1 MRAVTQEEL
10 QQIAGGLIKKAPPKL
25 REMLMKPPGGSGG
38 GTPGSWNNPVT
49 VYPTVSTGGYP
60 TGSGMPT
67 TGGNPWGPGIGGG
80 GGGSGSSAN
89 GGQGADAVFDGTHYI
104 GDRNFTSKI
113 AGRNNPGDLMYSAN
127 AAYDKAYGMTGKV
140 ADNGTATFATEAQG
154 RDALGMWL
162 DNHAGNDSVSNF
174 ENASQYNPNT
184 AANPHEADTNT
195 ASVEQYMG
203 YYGYTNFTAS
213 IHSMDSEEY
222 NIFLDAVTRAE
233 GVTNF

>member
-10 QQIAGGLIKKAPPKL
+10 QQIAGGLIKKAPLKL
-25 REMLMKPPGGSGG
+25 REMLMKPPGSGG
-38 GTPGSWNNPVT
+38 GTPGTWNNPVT
-49 VYPTVSTGGYP
+49 VTASAPGGGSGGYGWGG
-60 TGSGMPT
+60 GSVYSPPST
-67 TGGNPWGPGIGGG
+67 GGG
-80 GGGSGSSAN
+80 GGGSSSSAN
-89 GGQGADAVFDGTHYI
+89 GGQGADAFFDGTHYI

-113 AGRNNPGDLMYSAN
+113 AGRNNPGDLMYSSN
-127 AAYDKAYGMTGKV
+127 AAYDQHYGMTGKV
-140 ADNGTATFATEAQG
+140 ADNGTATFATEKQG
-154 RDALGMWL
+154 RVALGEWL
-162 DNHAGNDSVSNF
+162 DNNAGNDSVSNF
-174 ENASQYNPNT
+174 ENSSHYNPNT